1 MAAVE
6 HEDHRMHVALVTA
19 TVEGLDFVADVDA
32 ALVDALDER
41 GVEVSQ
47 PRWDDPDVDW
57 DGFDVAVVRTTWD
70 YPQRRDEFLAWAAD
84 AGARTRLWN
93 PADVLRW
100 NTHKSYLLE
109 LEERGA
115 PVVPTA
121 WLARGDRV
129 VLDDLLR
136 SRGWERGV
144 VKPAVGAGAS
154 GLARVERGDP
164 AAQDHLDHEV
174 AAGDVMVQPYL
185 GSVEHRG
192 ELSVVVVDGAVSHAV
207 RKRPSGGEFRIQ
219 EEFGGRYEVVDL
231 DADTT
236 ALARWI
242 VEATGHD
249 LLFARVDLI
258 EDDLGQPQ
266 LVELEATE
274 PDLYLRH
281 VPAAADRVADAV
293 VRRGQGATRP
303 DPA

>member
-1 MAAVE
+1 MTASA
-6 HEDHRMHVALVTA
+6 DQPMHVALITA

-32 ALVDALDER
+32 ALATALVAR
-41 GVEVSQ
+41 GIEVSQ

-57 DGFDVAVVRTTWD
+57 DGIDIAVVRTTWD

-84 AGARTRLWN
+84 VGQRTRLWN

-100 NTHKSYLLE
+100 NTHKSYLIE

-121 WLARGDRV
+121 WLGQGDEV

-136 SRGWERGV
+136 SRGWTRAV
-144 VKPAVGAGAS
+144 VKPAVGAGSS
-154 GLARVERGDP
+154 GLALVDLDDP
-164 AAQDHLDHEV
+164 DAQRHLDREL
-174 AAGDVMVQPYL
+174 ATGDVLVQPYL
-185 GSVEHRG
+185 AAVETRG
-192 ELSVVVVDGAVSHAV
+192 ELSVVVVDGEVSHAV
-207 RKRPSGGEFRIQ
+207 RKRPTGGDFRIQ
-219 EEFGGRYEVVDL
+219 EEFGGSYEVADL

-242 VEATGHD
+242 VEATGHE
-249 LLFARVDLI
+249 LLFARVDLL
-258 EDDLGQPQ
+258 EDDFGQPQ

-293 VRRGQGATRP
+293 VRRGRVATRP
-303 DPA
+303 DPG